1 MNGSELLLVR
11 LCVACEQ
18 LELLAKAASCI
29 SYCSCRS
36 SSVKIIAA
44 CDVSRPMILGG
55 DDGEQLMAVTTK
67 ESSEADCRLTDAP
80 RSEPAHGRNTT
91 WEFRRTRVRRA
102 RAPRLRACALH
113 LPQAFSKCCNQAAQN
128 SVRAGLIIAGL

>member
-44 CDVSRPMILGG
+44 CAVPRPMILGG

-67 ESSEADCRLTDAP
+67 ESIEADCWLTDARILDRATFRRAYP
-80 RSEPAHGRNTT
+80 WTKHNR
-91 WEFRRTRVRRA
+91 EFR
-102 RAPRLRACALH
+102 
-113 LPQAFSKCCNQAAQN
+113 
-128 SVRAGLIIAGL
+128 